1 MEIAMIFQ
9 MKIYIYTFYR
19 RFGNF
24 CCNVVPAST
33 PPVTKTL
40 TFLARSCILRLQN
53 FHHRF
58 LKKTF
63 ENMQINRKNIFLI
76 FFVVWCFHFAY
87 KKTTLY
93 HSARFCFSKIQQNHK
108 KRSKLSIFQ
117 RNSMVTWHREAQI
130 S

>member
-76 FFVVWCFHFAY
+76 FLLCGAFILHT
-87 KKTTLY
+87 KKQPCIIALDSVSPKSNKITKKDQNY
-93 HSARFCFSKIQQNHK
+93 QFSKGTPWSLGTGK
-108 KRSKLSIFQ
+108 PK
-117 RNSMVTWHREAQI
+117 
-130 S
+130 